1 MVSTKEL
8 KEMDTLEVITFL
20 EQHVGTPS
28 TRTGV
33 FKDNDIDGKVLLTM
47 IEKELIK
54 CGLLFGHARSIVLYL
69 RELEK
74 KEIEQELL
82 LIIGKM

>member
-1 MVSTKEL
+1 MVSTKEI

-20 EQHVGTPS
+20 EQHVGTPF

-33 FKDNDIDGKVLLTM
+33 FKDNDIDGKVLLSMT
-47 IEKELIK
+47 EKELIK

-74 KEIEQELL
+74 KRDRTR
-82 LIIGKM
+82 IIINYR

>member
-1 MVSTKEL
+1 MVSTKEI
-8 KEMDTLEVITFL
+8 KDRSYYIL
-20 EQHVGTPS
+20 EQHVGTPP

-33 FKDNDIDGKVLLTM
+33 FKDNDIDGKVLLSMT
-47 IEKELIK
+47 EKELIK

-74 KEIEQELL
+74 
-82 LIIGKM
+82 